1 MNGEVNRVAFWR
13 KDMARPS
20 KEYQA
25 FAALTSRLLSVS
37 KETLDARMAAYK
49 EQAALNPNKRGP
61 KPKAA
66 KKR

>member
-1 MNGEVNRVAFWR
+1 
-13 KDMARPS
+13 MANHS
-20 KEYQA
+20 KEFKA
-25 FAALTSRLLSVS
+25 FAALTSRLLTVS

>member
-1 MNGEVNRVAFWR
+1 MSQREFLAF
-13 KDMARPS
+13 K
-20 KEYQA
+20 
-25 FAALTSRLLSVS
+25 ALTDRLLVVS

-61 KPKAA
+61 KPKAT

>member
-1 MNGEVNRVAFWR
+1 M
-13 KDMARPS
+13 PYQS
-20 KEYQA
+20 KEYAA
-25 FAALTSRLLSVS
+25 FAALTKRLMSVS

>member
-1 MNGEVNRVAFWR
+1 
-13 KDMARPS
+13 MARPS

-25 FAALTSRLLSVS
+25 FAAMTARLLSVS
-37 KETLDARMAAYK
+37 KETLNERLAEYNR
-49 EQAALNPNKRGP
+49 QAALNPNRRGP

>member
-1 MNGEVNRVAFWR
+1 MGQQ
-13 KDMARPS
+13 P
-20 KEYQA
+20 KEYKA
-25 FAALTSRLLSVS
+25 FVALTERLLTVS

>member
-1 MNGEVNRVAFWR
+1 MALEPKKYKAFT
-13 KDMARPS
+13 
-20 KEYQA
+20 
-25 FAALTSRLLSVS
+25 ALTDRLLSVS
-37 KETLDARMAAYK
+37 KETLDARVAAYK